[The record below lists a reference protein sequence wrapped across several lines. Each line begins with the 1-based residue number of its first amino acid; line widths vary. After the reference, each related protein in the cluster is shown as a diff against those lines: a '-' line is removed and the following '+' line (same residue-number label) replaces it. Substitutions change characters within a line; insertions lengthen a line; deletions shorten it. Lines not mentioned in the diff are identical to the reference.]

1 MTDIAKRLHA
11 ATLDKDNFPR
21 MDSERQVPV
30 GLAKEA
36 KAEIERLQADN
47 KHWQTIASQGIAIER
62 ELRIEVERLRTT
74 LGYLA
79 DDIDNPALVAVADAA
94 LRRPKP

>member
-1 MTDIAKRLHA
+1 MIDIVLRLEG

-36 KAEIERLQADN
+36 KAEIERL
-47 KHWQTIASQGIAIER
+47 R
-62 ELRIEVERLRTT
+62 
-74 LGYLA
+74 
-79 DDIDNPALVAVADAA
+79 AA
-94 LRRPKP
+94 LGQCEEYFDNRSDVKDGDYGAPEPNEEMRLLSEVRGALSARECGRQ